1 MYIQAQ
7 MGDET
12 FNKSFPMLLSK
23 RAAVLPFSVK
33 TAGEFIS
40 DSSYFTK
47 RSGLNQCLL
56 MYTVSGEGIV
66 EYEGKEYT
74 LEPGQLMVLDCRELH
89 YYATKVERWHFLW
102 IHFLGQCAFDYER
115 YLNADGSR
123 PLFVGNRVPIQS
135 YYEKIV
141 AQIVNNTPQSE
152 FKISVLLHRM
162 LTDLIELRQREV
174 FSSKYSGHQNVLE
187 ESIAFLGQ
195 HFQQDISVEQLAR
208 NCHLSK
214 YYYIK
219 MFKAYTG
226 QTPYEYLIDIRL
238 QRAQSLLLQTELPV
252 EAVAVQTGF
261 SESKN
266 FIACFKKKLG
276 ITPLQFRKQNK
287 LA

>member
-102 IHFLGQCAFDYER
+102 IHFNGKCAFDYVDI
-115 YLNADGSR
+115 LNEEGGKPFFTGGRIAFQN
-123 PLFVGNRVPIQS
+123 LFV
-135 YYEKIV
+135 
-141 AQIVNNTPQSE
+141 
-152 FKISVLLHRM
+152 LL
-162 LTDLIELRQREV
+162 
-174 FSSKYSGHQNVLE
+174 S
-187 ESIAFLGQ
+187 
-195 HFQQDISVEQLAR
+195 
-208 NCHLSK
+208 
-214 YYYIK
+214 
-219 MFKAYTG
+219 
-226 QTPYEYLIDIRL
+226 
-238 QRAQSLLLQTELPV
+238 
-252 EAVAVQTGF
+252 
-261 SESKN
+261 
-266 FIACFKKKLG
+266 
-276 ITPLQFRKQNK
+276 ITP
-287 LA
+287 